1 MSGTV
6 RMRGGR
12 ESTVGSRKG
21 RGRPG
26 WAEGWASWGA
36 AVLRPYVI
44 GANVEVWAVLD
55 LNPHPWR
62 SQGCGTQRPSRGHG
76 GASIREDWESEGGWG
91 GVSAEVLGGE
101 ANGAGVESGGDSS
114 G

>member
-1 MSGTV
+1 MFIKSIGV
-6 RMRGGR
+6 YEWYCSNERGR

-62 SQGCGTQRPSRGHG
+62 SQGCGTQRPSRGLG
-76 GASIREDWESEGGWG
+76 GHPYGTIGNRGGGGG
-91 GVSAEVLGGE
+91 GVSVEV
-101 ANGAGVESGGDSS
+101 
-114 G
+114 